1 MPRLAALVS
10 VHADVTL
17 VVCTNLNF
25 IDVTVVEIKQD
36 LSFQLILKV
45 KLKNRALLLLA
56 YKA

>member
-1 MPRLAALVS
+1 MPHLAALVS

-45 KLKNRALLLLA
+45 KLKKQSITVACI
-56 YKA
+56 